1 MRSAA
6 EAIKP
11 ATGRLADPLD
21 QVDYRLAQTPE
32 QKDEIYR
39 LRYRAYLREGA
50 IRPEIGQTFP
60 LERAADAH
68 RMGMVTIQFR
78 MANCCPADSRTIF
91 KSTTRRILPLGIP
104 VKTGIHR

>member
-39 LRYRAYLREGA
+39 LRYRAYLR
-50 IRPEIGQTFP
+50 
-60 LERAADAH
+60 
-68 RMGMVTIQFR
+68 
-78 MANCCPADSRTIF
+78 DS
-91 KSTTRRILPLGIP
+91 L
-104 VKTGIHR
+104 